1 MAYSKVDELPAE
13 IKQQLPDHAQ
23 QMFMAAFNSAQ
34 SDGMSEEAAKNVAWN
49 SVKQRYQQGQDGKW
63 ELVVEDA
70 GKHYK
75 STVSGAN

>member
-13 IKQQLPDHAQ
+13 IKQQLPEHAQ
-23 QMFMAAFNSAQ
+23 QIFVAAFNSAQ
-34 SDGMSEEAAKNVAWN
+34 SDGMDEEAAKHVAWN
-49 SVKQRYQQGQDGKW
+49 SVKQMYQQGQDGKW
-63 ELVVEDA
+63 HLAVEDA